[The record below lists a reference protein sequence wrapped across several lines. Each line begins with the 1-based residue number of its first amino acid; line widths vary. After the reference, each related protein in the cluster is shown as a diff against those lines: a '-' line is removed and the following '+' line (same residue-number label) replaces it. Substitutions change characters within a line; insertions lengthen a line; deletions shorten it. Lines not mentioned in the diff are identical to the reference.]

1 VAVNHHTMNCPP
13 ENVFAVLAD
22 GWLYPSWVVGA
33 SRMRAVDA
41 TWPEAGSGIH
51 HSVGVWPALIDDS
64 TSALE
69 WDPPRHALFR
79 ARGWPV
85 GEAHVALDVRA
96 RGNGCIVRITEDAT
110 AGPGRFVPLFLRDS
124 AIRMRNV
131 ETLRRLAFLAE
142 GGAGKV
148 PQVPG
153 TTTVSKSKKAE
164 AAQSIPNMPDHT
176 ATLGK

>member
-1 VAVNHHTMNCPP
+1 MNCPP